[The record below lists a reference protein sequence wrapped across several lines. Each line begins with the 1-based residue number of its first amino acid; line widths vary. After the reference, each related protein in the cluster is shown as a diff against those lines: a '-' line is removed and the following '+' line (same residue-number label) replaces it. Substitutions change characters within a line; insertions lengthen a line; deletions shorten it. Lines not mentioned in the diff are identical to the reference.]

1 MFGNTETGAFYDA
14 KIGITKPRLDA
25 GIPKMKQIQPRK
37 SATIMNSAS
46 AQMSC
51 VDVVAAIDAKTIKT
65 KPKHINLTNFKSTKA
80 RDESILKT
88 DDRWYNNQLENTKEE
103 REAELNARATQYKN
117 KPIYF

>member
-1 MFGNTETGAFYDA
+1 MA
-14 KIGITKPRLDA
+14 
-25 GIPKMKQIQPRK
+25 
-37 SATIMNSAS
+37 SAS

-65 KPKHINLTNFKSTKA
+65 KPKHINLTNFKQTRA

-88 DDRWYNNQLENTKEE
+88 DDRWQNNQLENTKDE

-117 KPIYF
+117 KPIYFQK